1 MLDKLQTVKI
11 IVNSNLTQTLHP
23 YCTFNYANVFSFS
36 FLSTHLSI
44 IQLSNVF
51 IYKLVTLKGTF

>member
-11 IVNSNLTQTLHP
+11 IVNSNLTQTLHH
-23 YCTFNYANVFSFS
+23 CTYNYAYVFSFS

-44 IQLSNVF
+44 TQLSSVF